1 MKNKQNKYI
10 KLLKDMYKDPR
21 GKAILFFV
29 FYFFFF
35 LILIIMIR
43 ANSSIN
49 SKTDEYNTIPNYSL
63 TSIINGNYHYT
74 YKVSLNDLEH
84 TYEGDKLNS
93 KEKFTY
99 TYNNLSTNY
108 YRNNDLFLK
117 QVDSNWDKTENP
129 YLLKEFLNIDM
140 VKTILSS
147 SSYIS
152 KTEYDSGRIVYH
164 YNIATTTLL
173 KLLENTNIDIDD
185 IPNKI
190 DITTTNT
197 KEVDQINYNL
207 DSYCKYID
215 NSLNTCNIEIKYSN
229 FDEIISVEP

>member
-10 KLLKDMYKDPR
+10 KLLKDIYKNPR

-43 ANSSIN
+43 TNSTIN
-49 SKTDEYNTIPNYSL
+49 NGTVENKNNLNYSL
-63 TSIINGNYHYT
+63 ESITNGNYHYA
-74 YKVSLNDLEH
+74 YKINLNNIEH
-84 TYEGDKLNS
+84 IYEGDKLNS

-99 TYNNLSTNY
+99 IYNNISTNY

-117 QVDSNWDKTENP
+117 EVDSNWNKTENP
-129 YLLKEFLNIDM
+129 YILKEFLNIDM
-140 VKTILSS
+140 LKTIITS

-152 KTEYDSGRIVYH
+152 KTEYESGRVVYH
-164 YNIATTTLL
+164 YNISTTTLL

-190 DITTTNT
+190 DITTNN
-197 KEVDQINYNL
+197 KEVDQINYTL

-215 NSLNTCNIEIKYSN
+215 NNSNTCNIEMKYSN
-229 FDEIISVEP
+229 FDKITNIEL